1 MATMPTFFLNVLSE
15 RESFPDEAGVELQ
28 DYADAHW
35 YALTLI
41 SRLMS
46 HGPRQDWSNWRVE
59 ITDPEGRVVLTVMFP
74 SHVRHIEKAAVRQR
88 LEAVRAAS
96 AAADASSAAQA

>member
-15 RESFPDEAGVELQ
+15 CESFPDEAGVELR
-28 DYADAHW
+28 DYPDAHW

-59 ITDPEGRVVLTVMFP
+59 ITDPDGRVVLTVMFP
-74 SHVRHIEKAAVRQR
+74 SHVRHIERAAVRQR
-88 LEAVRAAS
+88 LEAVLPSGARGDS
-96 AAADASSAAQA
+96 LHP